1 MGRVNIDLS
10 GARGFIGPDDWDDAL
25 GRARKSFD
33 QLRQGIGPGSEWLG
47 WRRILREPDMS
58 LIRQISDHATAVREN
73 CDIYIVCGIGGSY
86 LGTRAVIE
94 ALQGLLPD
102 RSPTIM
108 YAGYQLGGR
117 YLEQL
122 IRRLDLAVERDGSR
136 VCMNVIS
143 KSGGTLETA
152 LAFRALRGW
161 FWKTYGEHQSERI
174 VVTTAPEGGVL
185 NRLADQFGYGRY
197 EIPEDVGGR
206 FSVLS
211 PVGLVP
217 LAVAGINIKTLFEG
231 ARSAMKE
238 LEANPDPVLAYAATR
253 YCMHQQGKVI
263 DLIGSFEPGL
273 AALSHWVQQ
282 LLGESE
288 GKEGKG
294 LFPVPVSYSTDLHS
308 VGQMVQQGRR
318 NLMETLLE
326 VTAPVSAQV
335 PGDGGPGLD
344 GLEYL
349 SSTSCHEINRQA
361 LEGTVEAHLDGGVP
375 VVRIQLE
382 EMDEE
387 TIGSLIYHYQ
397 LTTAVYVYMIEVNP
411 FDQPGVE
418 AYKKAMYRNLGQS
431 VS

>member
-10 GARGFIGPDDWDDAL
+10 GAKAFIGPDEWDDAL
-25 GRARKSFD
+25 GRARNSFD

-47 WRRILREPDMS
+47 WRRILQEPDRS
-58 LIRQISDHATAVREN
+58 LIRQIADHATAVRED

-94 ALQGLLPD
+94 ALQGLLPE
-102 RSPTIM
+102 RSPAIM

-122 IRRLDLAVERDGSR
+122 IRRIDLAVKRDGSR

-217 LAVAGINIKTLFEG
+217 LAVSGIDVRTLFEG

-238 LEANPDPVLAYAATR
+238 LEANPDPVLAYAAAR

-273 AALSHWVQQ
+273 TALSRWIQQ

-326 VTAPVSAQV
+326 VTSPVSGQV

-361 LEGTVEAHLDGGVP
+361 LEGTVEAHLEGGVP

-382 EMDEE
+382 EMNEK

-397 LTTAVYVYMIEVNP
+397 LTTAVYVYMIGVNP